1 MNDPRTQPGYKL
13 NRIEEKHLLLLG
25 AILDAL
31 LALQPKGEAAPVAPA
46 IRVQTRKA
54 KA

>member
-1 MNDPRTQPGYKL
+1 MTDPRTQAGYKL
-13 NRIEEKHLLLLG
+13 HRHDEKQLLLLG

-31 LALQPKGEAAPVAPA
+31 LALQPKAEMPVAP
-46 IRVQTRKA
+46 RPTTRKP